1 MNRPYRRKPR
11 LKASTTAG
19 ISTDWSWLQLE
30 RAALGAIA
38 ELAQNEPAAM
48 KVMFTL
54 MRHLEPHTGGVV
66 VASRQTLCE
75 LTGYSM
81 PTMRR
86 AIAHLTNH
94 QWVQRIK
101 VGSAYA
107 FAVNTEIAWI
117 GPREKLQHAAF
128 AATVIAARS
137 EQKPEDLEP
146 RDMRTIPIRALTSVS
161 QFPEHEVEH
170 AKPASQE

>member
-1 MNRPYRRKPR
+1 M
-11 LKASTTAG
+11 TQG
-19 ISTDWSWLQLE
+19 VSTDWNWLQLE

-48 KVMFTL
+48 RVMFTL

-101 VGSAYA
+101 IGSAYG

-128 AATVIAARS
+128 AATVIASRS

-146 RDMRTIPIRALTSVS
+146 REMRSIPIRALTSVS
-161 QFPEHEVEH
+161 KFTEETEEHERT
-170 AKPASQE
+170 